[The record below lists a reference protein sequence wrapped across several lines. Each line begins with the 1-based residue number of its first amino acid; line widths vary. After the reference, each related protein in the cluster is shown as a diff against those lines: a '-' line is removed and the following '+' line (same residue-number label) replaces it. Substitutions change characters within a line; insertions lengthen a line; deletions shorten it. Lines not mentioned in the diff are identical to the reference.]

1 MVRVMNNRRVYSL
14 IIRIAIVI
22 TLLAACGRV
31 ADEIPGQDR
40 NGGYIGLTE
49 RQSNAPLHPIQQ
61 TNYEDAQTIR
71 RMLLSLDH
79 VRSVQTITKGSVVY
93 VYLHAAES
101 LSEEQEAEMLASAK
115 NALNHNNP
123 RYEYRVYIV
132 HQ

>member
-1 MVRVMNNRRVYSL
+1 
-14 IIRIAIVI
+14 
-22 TLLAACGRV
+22 
-31 ADEIPGQDR
+31 
-40 NGGYIGLTE
+40 
-49 RQSNAPLHPIQQ
+49 
-61 TNYEDAQTIR
+61 
-71 RMLLSLDH
+71 MLLSLDH